1 MSTALKTKKKVLIL
15 SNLQPSEI
23 VAKLDEYVVGQQ
35 DAKRAVAISLR
46 NRYRRMA
53 IKDENLRKEIMPKN
67 VLLVGPTGVGKTE
80 IVKRVAEMQDAPFL
94 KVEATKFTE
103 IGYVGRDVESIIRDL
118 SDKAFQIIRNK
129 YKVAMSEGAKK
140 IAEKIVLE
148 AIIGKG
154 ASKETYDSFLKKLR
168 SGELDD
174 TEIEIEVNDSASNG
188 GGFNFDM
195 PGNGAVV
202 GMMPLGDIFSK
213 ITGGDKKTKVVSVKE
228 AMEILIEDEASKGLD
243 ENKIGLETVN
253 WVESDG
259 IVFIDEIDKIIST
272 ANSGSRGEVSREGV
286 QRDLLPL
293 IEGTVV
299 QTKYGSVKTDHIL
312 FIASGA
318 FYAVKVGDLLPELQG
333 RLPIR
338 VSLKALTEDDF
349 FKILTVPT
357 YNITRQYSELLAVDN
372 LDIVFEESGLKEMA
386 KIAVELNSAFEN
398 TGARRLHTII
408 EKTVEELSFGTK
420 NDAKKIKIIID
431 NKFVREQCKTLFDN
445 MGNNPKMFIL

>member
-1 MSTALKTKKKVLIL
+1 MSTVLKAKKKVLIL

-129 YKVAMSEGAKK
+129 YKVAMSDGAKK

-168 SGELDD
+168 NGELDE
-174 TEIEIEVNDSASNG
+174 TEIEIEVNDSGSG
-188 GGFNFDM
+188 GGAFNFDM

-228 AMEILIEDEASKGLD
+228 AM
-243 ENKIGLETVN
+243 
-253 WVESDG
+253 
-259 IVFIDEIDKIIST
+259 
-272 ANSGSRGEVSREGV
+272 
-286 QRDLLPL
+286 
-293 IEGTVV
+293 
-299 QTKYGSVKTDHIL
+299 
-312 FIASGA
+312 
-318 FYAVKVGDLLPELQG
+318 
-333 RLPIR
+333 
-338 VSLKALTEDDF
+338 
-349 FKILTVPT
+349 
-357 YNITRQYSELLAVDN
+357 
-372 LDIVFEESGLKEMA
+372 
-386 KIAVELNSAFEN
+386 
-398 TGARRLHTII
+398 
-408 EKTVEELSFGTK
+408 
-420 NDAKKIKIIID
+420 
-431 NKFVREQCKTLFDN
+431 
-445 MGNNPKMFIL
+445 

>member
-1 MSTALKTKKKVLIL
+1 MSAILKTKKKFLIL
-15 SNLQPSEI
+15 PNLQPKDI
-23 VAKLDEYVVGQQ
+23 VAKLDQYVIGQQ

-53 IKDENLRKEIMPKN
+53 ITDESLRKEIMPKN

-80 IVKRVAEMQDAPFL
+80 IVKRLAEMQDAPFL

-118 SDKAFQIIRNK
+118 ADKAFQIIRNK
-129 YKVAMSEGAKK
+129 YKVTMSDGAKT

-168 SGELDD
+168 SGDLDD
-174 TEIEIEVNDSASNG
+174 TEIEIEVNDSNSNG

-228 AMEILIEDEASKGLD
+228 AMEILIEDESSKGLD

-253 WVESDG
+253 WVENDG

-293 IEGTVV
+293 LEGTVV
-299 QTKYGSVKTDHIL
+299 QTKYGSIRTDHIL

-318 FYAVKVGDLLPELQG
+318 FYTVKVGDLLPELQG

-338 VSLKALTEDDF
+338 VSLKALTEEDF
-349 FKILTVPT
+349 FKILTVPI

-372 LDIVFEESGLKEMA
+372 LDINFQDSGLKEMA

-408 EKTVEELSFGTK
+408 EKTVEEISFGTT
-420 NDAKKIKIIID
+420 NDSKKIKIIID
-431 NKFVREQCKTLFDN
+431 NIFVRKQCQILFDN
-445 MGNNPKMFIL
+445 IGNNPKMFIL

>member
-1 MSTALKTKKKVLIL
+1 M
-15 SNLQPSEI
+15 
-23 VAKLDEYVVGQQ
+23 
-35 DAKRAVAISLR
+35 
-46 NRYRRMA
+46 
-53 IKDENLRKEIMPKN
+53 
-67 VLLVGPTGVGKTE
+67 
-80 IVKRVAEMQDAPFL
+80 
-94 KVEATKFTE
+94 
-103 IGYVGRDVESIIRDL
+103 
-118 SDKAFQIIRNK
+118 
-129 YKVAMSEGAKK
+129 
-140 IAEKIVLE
+140 E

-168 SGELDD
+168 SGELND
-174 TEIEIEVNDSASNG
+174 TEIEIEVNDSGSG
-188 GGFNFDM
+188 GGAFNFDI

-243 ENKIGLETVN
+243 ESKIGLETVN

-357 YNITRQYSELLAVDN
+357 YNITRQYCELLAVDN
-372 LDIVFEESGLKEMA
+372 VDIIFEESGLKEMA

>member
-174 TEIEIEVNDSASNG
+174 TEIEIYKLV
-188 GGFNFDM
+188 
-195 PGNGAVV
+195 
-202 GMMPLGDIFSK
+202 
-213 ITGGDKKTKVVSVKE
+213 
-228 AMEILIEDEASKGLD
+228 
-243 ENKIGLETVN
+243 
-253 WVESDG
+253 
-259 IVFIDEIDKIIST
+259 
-272 ANSGSRGEVSREGV
+272 
-286 QRDLLPL
+286 
-293 IEGTVV
+293 
-299 QTKYGSVKTDHIL
+299 YL
-312 FIASGA
+312 FI
-318 FYAVKVGDLLPELQG
+318 
-333 RLPIR
+333 
-338 VSLKALTEDDF
+338 
-349 FKILTVPT
+349 
-357 YNITRQYSELLAVDN
+357 
-372 LDIVFEESGLKEMA
+372 
-386 KIAVELNSAFEN
+386 
-398 TGARRLHTII
+398 
-408 EKTVEELSFGTK
+408 
-420 NDAKKIKIIID
+420 
-431 NKFVREQCKTLFDN
+431 
-445 MGNNPKMFIL
+445 

>member
-1 MSTALKTKKKVLIL
+1 MSTVLKAKKKVLIL

-129 YKVAMSEGAKK
+129 YKVVMSEGAKK

-174 TEIEIEVNDSASNG
+174 TEIEIEVNDSGSNG

-213 ITGGDKKTKVVSVKE
+213 ITGGDKKVNP
-228 AMEILIEDEASKGLD
+228 GL
-243 ENKIGLETVN
+243 G
-253 WVESDG
+253 
-259 IVFIDEIDKIIST
+259 
-272 ANSGSRGEVSREGV
+272 
-286 QRDLLPL
+286 
-293 IEGTVV
+293 
-299 QTKYGSVKTDHIL
+299 
-312 FIASGA
+312 
-318 FYAVKVGDLLPELQG
+318 
-333 RLPIR
+333 
-338 VSLKALTEDDF
+338 
-349 FKILTVPT
+349 
-357 YNITRQYSELLAVDN
+357 
-372 LDIVFEESGLKEMA
+372 
-386 KIAVELNSAFEN
+386 
-398 TGARRLHTII
+398 
-408 EKTVEELSFGTK
+408 
-420 NDAKKIKIIID
+420 
-431 NKFVREQCKTLFDN
+431 
-445 MGNNPKMFIL
+445 

>member
-1 MSTALKTKKKVLIL
+1 MSTVLKAKKKVLIL

-129 YKVAMSEGAKK
+129 YKVVMSEGAKK

-168 SGELDD
+168 NGELDE
-174 TEIEIEVNDSASNG
+174 TEIEIEVMS
-188 GGFNFDM
+188 
-195 PGNGAVV
+195 
-202 GMMPLGDIFSK
+202 
-213 ITGGDKKTKVVSVKE
+213 
-228 AMEILIEDEASKGLD
+228 
-243 ENKIGLETVN
+243 
-253 WVESDG
+253 
-259 IVFIDEIDKIIST
+259 
-272 ANSGSRGEVSREGV
+272 GV
-286 QRDLLPL
+286 QN
-293 IEGTVV
+293 
-299 QTKYGSVKTDHIL
+299 K
-312 FIASGA
+312 
-318 FYAVKVGDLLPELQG
+318 
-333 RLPIR
+333 
-338 VSLKALTEDDF
+338 LTMH
-349 FKILTVPT
+349 KC
-357 YNITRQYSELLAVDN
+357 
-372 LDIVFEESGLKEMA
+372 
-386 KIAVELNSAFEN
+386 
-398 TGARRLHTII
+398 AR
-408 EKTVEELSFGTK
+408 
-420 NDAKKIKIIID
+420 
-431 NKFVREQCKTLFDN
+431 
-445 MGNNPKMFIL
+445 